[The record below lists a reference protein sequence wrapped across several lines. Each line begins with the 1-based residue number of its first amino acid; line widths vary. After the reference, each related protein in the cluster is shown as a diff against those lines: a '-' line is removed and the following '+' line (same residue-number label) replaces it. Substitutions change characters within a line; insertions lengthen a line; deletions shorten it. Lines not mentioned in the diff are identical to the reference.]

1 MSRNPESNDDR
12 QALEAK
18 LKLLPASPGV
28 YLHKDAQGKVLY
40 VGKALHLNQRVR
52 SYFQDAADH
61 APRIRD
67 LVRRVDGADLTNG
80 DILALIGLLQ
90 QAMKSNGLR

>member
-1 MSRNPESNDDR
+1 MPNTTDLLD
-12 QALEAK
+12 LE
-18 LKLLPASPGV
+18 L
-28 YLHKDAQGKVLY
+28 
-40 VGKALHLNQRVR
+40 
-52 SYFQDAADH
+52 F
-61 APRIRD
+61 RD